1 MLKGLGPHGLV
12 FKWLWKNRNSSP
24 VYCTNVGNVKAKS
37 SKLFSTTEC
46 HLQVVRYLLRQ
57 NSFKFRGR
65 KISFYASKDSIKN
78 NIWVI
83 KIVHETDD
91 LILWLDI
98 LPDKIPSE
106 SLFSFAF
113 LRAVCLLWFGPLV
126 NVLRQ
131 ALVVQMDYNVYLEL
145 PLALVCECAT
155 IS

>member
-1 MLKGLGPHGLV
+1 MGERL
-12 FKWLWKNRNSSP
+12 KWLWKKRNSSS
-24 VYCTNVGNVKAKS
+24 VYCANVGNVKAES
-37 SKLFSTTEC
+37 SKSFSTTEC
-46 HLQVVRYLLRQ
+46 HLWAVRYLLQQ
-57 NSFKFRGR
+57 NSFKFKGR
-65 KISFYASKDSIKN
+65 RISFYASKDSIKI

-113 LRAVCLLWFGPLV
+113 LRAISLLWFGPLV

-131 ALVVQMDYNVYLEL
+131 ALVSQMEYNLYLEL
-145 PLALVCECAT
+145 PLALVFECAT
-155 IS
+155 MS